1 MGGGQRIEGN
11 EREFLLPLLL
21 RRSLMGTQWENN
33 LQEILSLFHAVKWA
47 RKFMALIREHM
58 TPVEVIEKVDNTRG

>member
-1 MGGGQRIEGN
+1 
-11 EREFLLPLLL
+11 
-21 RRSLMGTQWENN
+21 MGTQWENN